1 MSLCHKF
8 FQKIGLVKILLNSFS
23 EGIHADVK
31 NWKIH
36 QREEKKGERE
46 RKRKEEEEG
55 KKRKENYSFINTGT
69 KMAYK
74 ILANRISL
82 NMIKKKSLEKNQSVQ
97 FSSVQ
102 SLSRVRLFST
112 PGIKAHQASL
122 SSFCLFMLFMGF
134 SRQEYWSGLPFPSPV
149 DHILSDLSSWPVHL
163 GWPHMAWLSFIEY
176 LMVKLCTSPS

>member
-36 QREEKKGERE
+36 QREERKGERE
-46 RKRKEEEEG
+46 RKRTEEEEG

-82 NMIKKKSLEKNQSVQ
+82 NMIKKKSLEKNQSAQ
-97 FSSVQ
+97 FSHSVVAD
-102 SLSRVRLFST
+102 SIR
-112 PGIKAHQASL
+112 P
-122 SSFCLFMLFMGF
+122 
-134 SRQEYWSGLPFPSPV
+134 QE
-149 DHILSDLSSWPVHL
+149 
-163 GWPHMAWLSFIEY
+163 
-176 LMVKLCTSPS
+176 

>member
-36 QREEKKGERE
+36 QREERKGERE

-82 NMIKKKSLEKNQSVQ
+82 NMIKKKSLEKNQSAQ
-97 FSSVQ
+97 FSSVTQ
-102 SLSRVRLFST
+102 SWPTLCDPRNQSA
-112 PGIKAHQASL
+112 PGLPVLILPLHTAHGL
-122 SSFCLFMLFMGF
+122 
-134 SRQEYWSGLPFPSPV
+134 SRQE
-149 DHILSDLSSWPVHL
+149 
-163 GWPHMAWLSFIEY
+163 
-176 LMVKLCTSPS
+176 C